1 MLDAKKVAI
10 PPADWTW
17 ADMLA
22 TAKAVADPAKGIAGI
37 APMGKGNESGWNWTN
52 FLYTAGGEVEKV
64 DGGKVTATFNSP
76 EGVKALDFYKSLSA
90 ENVIPKNWA
99 TLGWGEAMG
108 LFAQGRAAMVIGG
121 VDGPA
126 SQALNQ
132 GGVKPT
138 DILVYPVPAAA
149 AGGKHYGVLGGDFF
163 VFNPK
168 ASKDEIEMAF
178 RYETFDY
185 FLPEGI
191 ASREKDIQDRKKNNK
206 FYVPNALEYFN
217 PDSAYG
223 KQMKAMYDKYDNVF
237 QYSDDLVKLGEG
249 KAEAQFNGQD
259 FYAEATKAVQAVF
272 KDKNADTK
280 ALLDTA
286 AKAFQVKL
294 DAIKP

>member
-1 MLDAKKVAI
+1 
-10 PPADWTW
+10 
-17 ADMLA
+17 
-22 TAKAVADPAKGIAGI
+22 
-37 APMGKGNESGWNWTN
+37 
-52 FLYTAGGEVEKV
+52 
-64 DGGKVTATFNSP
+64 
-76 EGVKALDFYKSLSA
+76 
-90 ENVIPKNWA
+90 
-99 TLGWGEAMG
+99 
-108 LFAQGRAAMVIGG
+108 
-121 VDGPA
+121 
-126 SQALNQ
+126 
-132 GGVKPT
+132 
-138 DILVYPVPAAA
+138 VPAAA